1 MEQRILI
8 VRLSAIG
15 DVVLSTPVLCAL
27 RKAFPKAR
35 LGWVVERA
43 GAQLLEGHQDL
54 DDLIVLS
61 KDAFRSVG
69 NFYRAVK
76 EIRRWQP
83 TATIDLQ
90 GLTKSSLLAFAS
102 GAPLRYGFDKG
113 DFDGRELSRWL
124 NNRCIQ
130 PQSSHIVERGLEL
143 IQLLGAETT
152 KIEYRLPEEDAD
164 SRFADSVVKN
174 QCLDQPF
181 AIVNVG
187 AGWPSKIWPSDR
199 YAAVARYLYS
209 QWGLMSLVLWSG
221 DAERTAAEAVVQQS
235 DGCAELAPAT
245 SLKQLRSLIRH
256 AKIFVGSDTG
266 PMHLSV
272 AVETPTVGMIGPMPI
287 ERVGPIGQQNRGV
300 QCETLPRSLKSQRK
314 TDCKPMLSI
323 QVEDVCNACGTILSS
338 SSKSAASNFGIKNIG
353 RAC

>member
-27 RKAFPKAR
+27 RKAFPKAK

-130 PQSSHIVERGLEL
+130 PRSSHIVERGLEL

-152 KIEYRLPEEDAD
+152 KIEYRLPEDDAD
-164 SRFADSVVKN
+164 SRFAKSVVKN
-174 QCLDQPF
+174 HCLDQPF

-199 YAAVARYLYS
+199 YAAVARYLSS

-221 DAERTAAEAVVQQS
+221 DAERTAADAVVQQS
-235 DGCAELAPAT
+235 DGCAALAPAT

-272 AVETPTVGMIGPMPI
+272 AVETPTVGMIGPMPL

-323 QVEDVCNACGTILSS
+323 QVDDVCNACGTILSS
-338 SSKSAASNFGIKNIG
+338 VSKSAALNFGVKSLG

>member
-27 RKAFPKAR
+27 RKAFPKAK

-143 IQLLGAETT
+143 IQLLGAEST

-174 QCLDQPF
+174 HCLDQPF

-199 YAAVARYLYS
+199 YAAVARYLSS

-235 DGCAELAPAT
+235 DGCAALAPAT
-245 SLKQLRSLIRH
+245 SLKQLRSLIRQ

-338 SSKSAASNFGIKNIG
+338 SKSAASNFGVKNIG